1 MTLTQVIYIWRKHF
15 CSLATCAKN
24 KKYDWVCRA
33 FQTGQRHILSP
44 LKKERMIVLSSRVFL
59 IKPLEI
65 RSQPHFENIF
75 IKKTFSVSV
84 CYLCFLLLLQSRIY
98 IDVDSCSNCCYSA
111 CQSSYSCYG
120 ARKNEHCLVS
130 IFVYYG
136 HFFFLTIWQDHAQKH
151 SSETC
156 YFINKDSSLQSWA
169 Y

>member
-1 MTLTQVIYIWRKHF
+1 MLYCIFQIKTMTLTQVIYIWRKHF

-84 CYLCFLLLLQSRIY
+84 CVICALCYSHRAIYIY

-111 CQSSYSCYG
+111 SQSSYSCYG
-120 ARKNEHCLVS
+120 ARKN
-130 IFVYYG
+130 
-136 HFFFLTIWQDHAQKH
+136 
-151 SSETC
+151 
-156 YFINKDSSLQSWA
+156 
-169 Y
+169 